1 MNKLPISHHQPS
13 STGLSAIMRMRTA
26 IRDRT
31 AQEVYRSAGEAPPRL
46 VEKLV
51 LLVDL
56 VPHGVEVAFARPAVA
71 VHRRPDGEGVSICWT

>member
-31 AQEVYRSAGEAPPRL
+31 AQEVYRSAGRRL
-46 VEKLV
+46 RASLKLV